1 MSLPAGVM
9 DELKL
14 LAVPIQSNYYSNKHI
29 REEIVRQVDYLP
41 ELYEDARSEIHNIKS
56 HVLTKQIQ
64 VIAEYWVLQNSY
76 A

>member
-29 REEIVRQVDYLP
+29 IEETVRQVDYLP
-41 ELYEDARSEIHNIKS
+41 ELYEDARSKNIKF
-56 HVLTKQIQ
+56 
-64 VIAEYWVLQNSY
+64 Y
-76 A
+76 